1 MMELLR
7 RWLVGVT
14 CAAMI
19 IALADSLT
27 PSGTVRKV
35 GKLVGGLVLLLAV
48 LQPVLTFDYSA
59 MAIAATDYQA
69 AFGAYDLE
77 LEETNLDLMKTII
90 AERTGAYILDKA
102 AELGIS
108 CQEVRVTCAVE
119 ENGVPYPASVV
130 LVGDLTEEEQA
141 RLSRRIEADLAIPAE
156 RQSYEKG
163 GGKG

>member
-1 MMELLR
+1 MELLR
-7 RWLVGVT
+7 QWLTGVT
-14 CAAMI
+14 CAAI
-19 IALADSLT
+19 IVALADSLMAG
-27 PSGTVRKV
+27 GTVRRI
-35 GKLVGGLVLLLAV
+35 GRLAGGLLLLAAV
-48 LQPVLTFDYSA
+48 VKPVLEVDLNVLSA
-59 MAIAATDYQA
+59 ASLRLEAEAVPAA
-69 AFGAYDLE
+69 
-77 LEETNLDLMKTII
+77 EEAGLDLMKSII
-90 AERTGAYILDKA
+90 GEETGAYILDKA

>member
-1 MMELLR
+1 MELLR
-7 RWLVGVT
+7 QWLTGVT
-14 CAAMI
+14 CAAI
-19 IALADSLT
+19 IVALADSLMAG
-27 PSGTVRKV
+27 GTVRRI
-35 GKLVGGLVLLLAV
+35 GRLAGGLLLLAAV
-48 LQPVLTFDYSA
+48 VKPVLEVDLTVLSA
-59 MAIAATDYQA
+59 ASLRLEAEAVPAA
-69 AFGAYDLE
+69 
-77 LEETNLDLMKTII
+77 EEAGLDLMKSII
-90 AERTGAYILDKA
+90 GEETGAYILDKA

-108 CQEVRVTCAVE
+108 CQEVRVICAVE

>member
-1 MMELLR
+1 MELLR
-7 RWLVGVT
+7 QWLTGVT
-14 CAAMI
+14 CAAI
-19 IALADSLT
+19 IVALADSLMAG
-27 PSGTVRKV
+27 GTVRRI
-35 GKLVGGLVLLLAV
+35 GRLAGGLLLLAAV
-48 LQPVLTFDYSA
+48 VKPVLEVDLTVLSA
-59 MAIAATDYQA
+59 GSLRLEAEAVPAA
-69 AFGAYDLE
+69 
-77 LEETNLDLMKTII
+77 EEAGLDLMKSII
-90 AERTGAYILDKA
+90 GEETGAYILDKA

>member
-1 MMELLR
+1 MELLR
-7 RWLVGVT
+7 QWLTGVT
-14 CAAMI
+14 GAAI
-19 IALADSLT
+19 IVALADSLMAG
-27 PSGTVRKV
+27 GTVRRI
-35 GKLVGGLVLLLAV
+35 GRLAGGLLLLAAV
-48 LQPVLTFDYSA
+48 VKPVLEVDLTVLSA
-59 MAIAATDYQA
+59 ASLRLEAEAVPAA
-69 AFGAYDLE
+69 
-77 LEETNLDLMKTII
+77 EEAGLDLMKSII
-90 AERTGAYILDKA
+90 GEETGAYILDKA

>member
-7 RWLVGVT
+7 QWLVGVT

-69 AFGAYDLE
+69 AFGSYDLE
-77 LEETNLDLMKTII
+77 LEETDLDLMKTII

-102 AELGIS
+102 AQQGIA
-108 CQEVRVTCAVE
+108 CQVTVQAAGE
-119 ENGVPYPASVV
+119 GEWPVPETVTV
-130 LVGDLTEEEQA
+130 QGTLTGEQREA
-141 RLSRRIEADLAIPAE
+141 LERQIEADFAIPVQ
-156 RQSYEKG
+156 RQFYESG
-163 GGKG
+163 DGA

>member
-1 MMELLR
+1 MELLR
-7 RWLVGVT
+7 QWLTGVT
-14 CAAMI
+14 CAAI
-19 IALADSLT
+19 IVALADSLMAG
-27 PSGTVRKV
+27 GTVRRI
-35 GKLVGGLVLLLAV
+35 GRLAGGLLLLAAV
-48 LQPVLTFDYSA
+48 VKPVLEVDLSVLSA
-59 MAIAATDYQA
+59 ANLRLEAEAVPAA
-69 AFGAYDLE
+69 
-77 LEETNLDLMKTII
+77 EEAGLDLMKSII
-90 AERTGAYILDKA
+90 GEETGAYILDKA